1 MNRAQFPYDYI
12 PDKDVGRPL
21 FNAEL
26 YFGIPDLDPEIPAN
40 QIDVY
45 GKQEDGTSVLLP
57 QPIETGAGG
66 VPLYNGSPIELLVD
80 ELFYS
85 FKALSRNGS
94 QIYYAE
100 NVAAVLTADAIPGI
114 LENAVTS
121 VNYLSDLAAIS
132 PAFDGQRYSVTNSS
146 STSDSGYSEYVY
158 RLASTYPADGE
169 FIIDAPSSGQ
179 FWRLSGG
186 YDIDVTFTVGTSERF
201 TTLNDALVFAS
212 AYKPVAGKVI
222 ELRLKTGFVLAEQVL
237 FENTDFRH
245 VLITSADPIVTVAR
259 SAITATWRGIIP
271 AFGFAKS
278 FAPIISVQ
286 FEMDTSGSDLGQ
298 YGIAI
303 RTSVLRSELGAGF
316 RGAPS
321 RNIECAWGSILDI
334 RYGDFSDSGDVG
346 IRVSNGSIAYVRTCK
361 ANGCNT
367 GISVSNAWADFTDG
381 EATGCQ
387 FSGAAAGGG
396 GILLVNNADCT
407 GNVLSGSLDHAD
419 IIAEFSGK
427 VLGTGAFVGGGGND
441 GVRADGGEISIDLLN
456 CTNAAR
462 YAIHSLGGGTV
473 RCPKSVLS
481 GGTLLINN
489 TNSFV
494 DATESSMSPTTSGQ
508 LIFSSGGHVESQSS
522 TINASTGS
530 GATSVIAGSD
540 GATINISKS
549 TCNNAN
555 LGLFRFLRGSK
566 LIAASV
572 TATGCKMT
580 GASQMGRFDGSE
592 LVAPSSNFSG
602 RLGGGAGFDIQL
614 GSSAILTGSDIRN
627 SGGVTTVSDV
637 RVFTSGSAKLNNASV
652 SGQSFAGYN
661 VVKNTLTADGSVIY
675 DN

>member
-259 SAITATWRGIIP
+259 SAITQTWRGIIP
-271 AFGFAKS
+271 TFGFAKC

-286 FEMDTSGSDLGQ
+286 FEMDTSGSDLSQ
-298 YGIAI
+298 YGI
-303 RTSVLRSELGAGF
+303 VLRSGFLRSEFGAGF
-316 RGAPS
+316 RNAPL
-321 RNIECAWGSILDI
+321 RNVECAWGSILDI
-334 RYGDFSDSGDVG
+334 RYGDFSGAGDTC
-346 IRVSNGSIAYVRTCK
+346 IRISNGSICYARQCK
-361 ANGCNT
+361 ANNSGGT
-367 GISVSNAWADFTDG
+367 GLSVSNAWCDFTDG
-381 EATGCQ
+381 EATGN
-387 FSGAAAGGG
+387 FYAG
-396 GILLVNNADCT
+396 VVPN
-407 GNVLSGSLDHAD
+407 
-419 IIAEFSGK
+419 
-427 VLGTGAFVGGGGND
+427 
-441 GVRADGGEISIDLLN
+441 
-456 CTNAAR
+456 
-462 YAIHSLGGGTV
+462 GGGTV
-473 RCPKSVLS
+473 IINNATITGNVTSLSDSHGDLTTDTDGKAIGYGATLGNANSHSVYCNTGEVSIYQLVANSTNTVRPNLYAINAGVIRAPLATITGGAISAQATNSEIHIPACTMTNPSSGQAIFTS
-481 GGTLLINN
+481 GGLVNANN
-489 TNSFV
+489 STTVTTGNTANSV
-494 DATESSMSPTTSGQ
+494 
-508 LIFSSGGHVESQSS
+508 FS
-522 TINASTGS
+522 
-530 GATSVIAGSD
+530 ATSAGEIRL
-540 GATINISKS
+540 ANA
-549 TCNNAN
+549 TCNDAPIQ
-555 LGLFRFLRGSK
+555 LFRFLRGSHLK
-566 LIAASV
+566 APGFTGTDSTINSGQLARFDASRGDLSNSDLSGRVGGIGILADLGSIVNITTTNVLLSTAVPSINDITIARGSTIFAHDSSGGLSTTANTV
-572 TATGCKMT
+572 TA
-580 GASQMGRFDGSE
+580 
-592 LVAPSSNFSG
+592 
-602 RLGGGAGFDIQL
+602 AGI
-614 GSSAILTGSDIRN
+614 
-627 SGGVTTVSDV
+627 
-637 RVFTSGSAKLNNASV
+637 
-652 SGQSFAGYN
+652 
-661 VVKNTLTADGSVIY
+661 IY